1 MIGMRF
7 LILRPGAIGDTL
19 LAFPVL
25 RALRAQYIHPH
36 VTFVSNA
43 SVLPLALAFGVAEEA
58 SDYEHIQWSELFST
72 HGIHSPTL
80 QNLLHRIDSA
90 ICWLRDPEGMV
101 EHNLLMAGVRHVIV
115 APGRPR
121 ESLHI
126 VDYLARTIG
135 LPRPVGIRTPFTLPG
150 AGATYPDK
158 TVAIHPG
165 SGGTNKCWPAHH
177 FAAIIE
183 WLWNLTRQV
192 YSVLLLSGPADS
204 ERVRDLLSWL
214 APPEPALH
222 KVIVNAPLLAVAH
235 QLQRCSCYLG
245 NDSGITHLAAM
256 LGVPTIALFG
266 PSDPATWRPVGPE
279 VVVIR
284 ETTLEQLNINAVMD
298 ALNAFLGI

>member
-126 VDYLARTIG
+126 VDYLARTIS
-135 LPRPVGIRTPFTLPG
+135 LPRPVGIHTPFTLPG
-150 AGATYPDK
+150 PGATYPDK

-165 SGGTNKCWPAHH
+165 SGGANKCWPARH

-183 WLWNLTRQV
+183 WLWNLTGQI
-192 YSVLLLSGPADS
+192 YSVLLLSGPADQ
-204 ERVRDLLSWL
+204 ERIGNILSRL
-214 APPEPALH
+214 TQ
-222 KVIVNAPLLAVAH
+222 PLLAVAS
-235 QLQRCSCYLG
+235 QLQQCRCYLG
-245 NDSGITHLAAM
+245 NDSGITHLAAL
-256 LGVPTIALFG
+256 LGIPTIALFG
-266 PSDPATWRPVGPE
+266 PSDPTTWRPVGPE
-279 VVVIR
+279 VIVIR
-284 ETTLEQLNINAVMD
+284 ETTLEQLNINMVMD
-298 ALNAFLGI
+298 ALNAVLGV

>member
-1 MIGMRF
+1 MIDMRF

-58 SDYEHIQWSELFST
+58 SDYEHIQWGELFST

-101 EHNLLMAGVRHVIV
+101 EHNLLMAGVRYVVV

-135 LPRPVGIRTPFTLPG
+135 LPRPVGIHTPFTLPG
-150 AGATYPDK
+150 PGSTYPDK

-165 SGGTNKCWPAHH
+165 SGGANKCWPARH

-183 WLWNLTRQV
+183 WLCNLTEQA
-192 YSVLLLSGPADS
+192 YSVLLLSGPADQ
-204 ERVRDLLSWL
+204 ERIGNILSRL
-214 APPEPALH
+214 TLREPAML
-222 KVIVNAPLLAVAH
+222 KIMINEPLLAVAS
-235 QLQRCSCYLG
+235 QLQQCRCYLG
-245 NDSGITHLAAM
+245 NDSGITHLAAL
-256 LGVPTIALFG
+256 LGIPTIALFG
-266 PSDPATWRPVGPE
+266 PSDPTTWRPVGPE

-284 ETTLEQLNINAVMD
+284 ETTLEQLNINMVMD
-298 ALNAFLGI
+298 ALKVVLGA

>member
-1 MIGMRF
+1 MMGKRF

-25 RALRAQYIHPH
+25 RALRAQYTHPRI
-36 VTFVSNA
+36 TFVGNA
-43 SVLPLALAFGVAEEA
+43 SVLPLALAFGVAEEV
-58 SDYEHIQWSELFST
+58 SDYEHVQWSELFST
-72 HGIHSPTL
+72 RGIHVPAL
-80 QNLLHRIDSA
+80 QDLLQRIDSA
-90 ICWLRDPEGMV
+90 ICWLHDPEGLV
-101 EHNLLMAGVRHVIV
+101 EHNLRMAGVRRVIV
-115 APGRPR
+115 AHGRPQGN
-121 ESLHI
+121 LHVI
-126 VDYLARTIG
+126 EYLAQTIG
-135 LPRPVGIRTPFTLPG
+135 LSRPVEIRTPFTLPG
-150 AGATYPDK
+150 SGATYPDK

-165 SGGTNKCWPAHH
+165 SGGTNKCWPARH

-183 WLWNLTRQV
+183 WLWNLTGQV

-204 ERVRDLLSWL
+204 ERIRDLLSWL
-214 APPEPALH
+214 APPEPALL

-279 VVVIR
+279 VIVIR
-284 ETTLEQLNINAVMD
+284 KAALEQLSIDTVMN
-298 ALNAFLGI
+298 ALNVILGV

>member
-36 VTFVSNA
+36 ITFVGNA

-58 SDYEHIQWSELFST
+58 SDYEDIQWSELFST
-72 HGIHSPTL
+72 HGIDSPAL
-80 QNLLHRIDSA
+80 QDLLQRIDSA

-135 LPRPVGIRTPFTLPG
+135 LPRPVGIHTPFTLPG
-150 AGATYPDK
+150 PGAAYPDQ

-165 SGGTNKCWPAHH
+165 SGGANKCWPARH

-183 WLWNLTRQV
+183 WLWNLTGQV
-192 YSVLLLSGPADS
+192 YSVLLLSGPADQ
-204 ERVRDLLSWL
+204 ERIGNILSRL
-214 APPEPALH
+214 TLRESAMFKIMINE
-222 KVIVNAPLLAVAH
+222 PLLAVAS
-235 QLQRCSCYLG
+235 QLQQCRCYLG
-245 NDSGITHLAAM
+245 NDSGITHLAAL
-256 LGVPTIALFG
+256 LGIPTIALFG
-266 PSDPATWRPVGPE
+266 PSDPTTWRPVGPE
-279 VVVIR
+279 VIVIR
-284 ETTLEQLNINAVMD
+284 ETTLEQLNINMVMN
-298 ALNAFLGI
+298 ALNTVLGV

>member
-36 VTFVSNA
+36 ITFVGNA
-43 SVLPLALAFGVAEEA
+43 SVLPLALAFEVAETV
-58 SDYEHIQWSELFST
+58 SDYEHMRWSELFSA
-72 HGIHSPTL
+72 HGIHSPAL
-80 QNLLHRIDSA
+80 QDLLQHIDSA

-121 ESLHI
+121 ESMHL
-126 VDYLARTIG
+126 VDYLAQTIG
-135 LPRPVGIRTPFTLPG
+135 LPKPVGIHTPFTLPG
-150 AGATYPDK
+150 SGVPRPAQ

-165 SGGTNKCWPAHH
+165 SGGANKCWPAHH

-183 WLWNLTRQV
+183 WLWNLTAQG
-192 YSVLLLSGPADS
+192 YPVLLLSGPADQES
-204 ERVRDLLSWL
+204 INDVLRRL
-214 APPEPALH
+214 APREPAMLERM
-222 KVIVNAPLLAVAH
+222 INEPLLAVAS
-235 QLQRCSCYLG
+235 QLQQCRCYLG
-245 NDSGITHLAAM
+245 NDSGITHLAAL
-256 LGVPTIALFG
+256 LGIPTIALFG

-284 ETTLEQLNINAVMD
+284 ETTLAQLNINVVMD
-298 ALNAFLGI
+298 SLKAVLGV

>member
-36 VTFVSNA
+36 ITFVGNA
-43 SVLPLALAFGVAEEA
+43 SVLPLALAFEVAETV
-58 SDYEHIQWSELFST
+58 SDYEHMRWSELFSA
-72 HGIHSPTL
+72 HGIHSPAL
-80 QNLLHRIDSA
+80 QDLLQHIDSA

-121 ESLHI
+121 ESMHL
-126 VDYLARTIG
+126 VDYLAQTIG
-135 LPRPVGIRTPFTLPG
+135 LPKPVGIHTPFTLPG
-150 AGATYPDK
+150 SGVPHPAQ

-165 SGGTNKCWPAHH
+165 SGGANKCWPAHH

-183 WLWNLTRQV
+183 WLWNLTAQG
-192 YSVLLLSGPADS
+192 YPVLLLSGPADQES
-204 ERVRDLLSWL
+204 INDVLRRL
-214 APPEPALH
+214 APREPAMLERM
-222 KVIVNAPLLAVAH
+222 INEPLLAVAS
-235 QLQRCSCYLG
+235 QLQQCRCYLG
-245 NDSGITHLAAM
+245 NDSGITHLAAL
-256 LGVPTIALFG
+256 LGIPTIALFG

-284 ETTLEQLNINAVMD
+284 ETTLAQLNINVVMD
-298 ALNAFLGI
+298 SLKAVLGV